1 MTRLL
6 ATDLDGTLLQ
16 TGGTISPRNFAA
28 LARAREE
35 GLDVVFVTGRPPR
48 WMSEIPEMTGHSGW
62 ALCAN
67 GALTLD
73 LETHEIV
80 HAELMDGDTGLEMAR
95 RLAEL
100 DPEMAFAVELA
111 LPHNDFV
118 IDATYRPR
126 WETKTPA
133 VKMTIEEMFDTGKV
147 VKLLARPSKSLQ
159 GMTADAF
166 LHAAE
171 EVAQGLV
178 DITHSDINDLM
189 IECSLLGIN
198 KGSGLAA
205 LAAQRGHDASHVAA
219 VGDMPNDVPMVKWAG
234 LGCAVANAH
243 DWVLEVANQVLPSN
257 DDHGVA
263 VLIDQI
269 LDNN

>member
-16 TGGTISPRNFAA
+16 TGGTISNRNVQA

-48 WMSEIPEMTGHSGW
+48 WMGEIPAMTGHSGW

-73 LETHEIV
+73 LETQEII
-80 HAELMDGDTGLEMAR
+80 HADLMDPELGLEMAK
-95 RLAEL
+95 RLTEL

-111 LPHNDFV
+111 IPNNDFV
-118 IDATYRPR
+118 MDANYRPR
-126 WETKTPA
+126 WETTTPA
-133 VKMTIEEMFDTGKV
+133 LRMSLAEMFDTGKV
-147 VKLLARPSKSLQ
+147 VKLLARPSSSLQ
-159 GMTADAF
+159 GMNADAF

-171 EVAQGLV
+171 ELADGIAE
-178 DITHSDINDLM
+178 ITHSDINDLM
-189 IECSLLGIN
+189 IECSLLGVN
-198 KGSGLAA
+198 KGTGLAA
-205 LAAQRGHDASHVAA
+205 LASQRGISVEQVTA

-243 DWVLEVANQVLPSN
+243 DWVFAVADQVLPSN

-269 LDNN
+269 LNNK

>member
-16 TGGTISPRNFAA
+16 TGGTISNRNIQA
-28 LARAREE
+28 LARARDE
-35 GLDVVFVTGRPPR
+35 GLDVIFVTGRPPR

-73 LETHEIV
+73 LETHEII
-80 HAELMDGDTGLEMAR
+80 HAELMDGDIGLEMAR

-100 DPEMAFAVELA
+100 DPEMSFAVELA
-111 LPHNDFV
+111 IPHNDFV
-118 IDATYRPR
+118 IDANYRPR

-133 VKMTIEEMFDTGKV
+133 KRMTIEEMFDTGKV
-147 VKLLARPSKSLQ
+147 VKLLARPSTSLH
-159 GMTADAF
+159 GMSADAF

-171 EVAQGLV
+171 EVAEGLV
-178 DITHSDINDLM
+178 DLTHSDINDLM
-189 IECSLLGIN
+189 IECSRLGIN

-205 LAAQRGHDASHVAA
+205 LAQQRGHSSEHVAA
-219 VGDMPNDVPMVKWAG
+219 IGDMPNDVPMVKWAG

-243 DWVLEVANQVLPSN
+243 DWVLDAAQQVLPSN

-269 LDNN
+269 LDNK

>member
-16 TGGTISPRNFAA
+16 TGGTISEVNRAA

-48 WMSEIPEMTGHSGW
+48 WMSEIFEMTGHPGW

-67 GALTLD
+67 GAMTLD
-73 LETHEIV
+73 IATHEIISADLLDPV
-80 HAELMDGDTGLEMAR
+80 AGLEMAA
-95 RLAEL
+95 RLTDL

-118 IDATYRPR
+118 IDANYRPR
-126 WETKTPA
+126 WETQSDP
-133 VKMTIEEMFDTGKV
+133 VRMSLQEMFDTGKV
-147 VKLLARPSKSLQ
+147 VKLLARPSAAMSSHD
-159 GMTADAF
+159 ADSF

-171 EVAQGLV
+171 NLAADLC

-189 IECSLLGIN
+189 LEMSGLGIN
-198 KGSGLAA
+198 KGTGLAK
-205 LAAQRGHDASHVAA
+205 LAASRGHSVDEVAA
-219 VGDMPNDVPMVKWAG
+219 VGDMPNDVPMIKWASRG
-234 LGCAVANAH
+234 FAVANAH
-243 DWVLEVANQVLPSN
+243 QWVKDVATEVVASN
-257 DDHGVA
+257 DDNGVGQ
-263 VLIDQI
+263 LIDRI
-269 LDNN
+269 IDES